1 MPDSVGKRQ
10 RRDAKA
16 KKAVAREDRRVA
28 RAKRQADRDAG
39 LIEAGTPIQA
49 SEPAA
54 LGLLPSGEE
63 PRRVAA
69 PADVPPEAPPEAPA
83 EVPAE
88 APAEAPA
95 AAPTDGS

>member
-16 KKAVAREDRRVA
+16 KKAAAREDRRLA
-28 RAKRQADRDAG
+28 RAKRQADREAG

-54 LGLLPSGEE
+54 LGLLPRREE
-63 PRRVAA
+63 RAA
-69 PADVPPEAPPEAPA
+69 PAETPA
-83 EVPAE
+83 QAE
-88 APAEAPA
+88 APAETPA
-95 AAPTDGS
+95 EGTPSTEPARDQV

>member
-16 KKAVAREDRRVA
+16 KKAAAREDRRLA
-28 RAKRQADRDAG
+28 RAKRQADREAG

-54 LGLLPSGEE
+54 LGLLPRDDEAGASVEDVAPDE
-63 PRRVAA
+63 PAGDQA
-69 PADVPPEAPPEAPA
+69 
-83 EVPAE
+83 
-88 APAEAPA
+88 
-95 AAPTDGS
+95 

>member
-16 KKAVAREDRRVA
+16 KKAAAREDRRLA

-39 LIEAGTPIQA
+39 LIESGTPIEP

-54 LGLLPSGEE
+54 LGLQPRDDERATPAEGTAPEE
-63 PRRVAA
+63 PAGDQA
-69 PADVPPEAPPEAPA
+69 
-83 EVPAE
+83 
-88 APAEAPA
+88 
-95 AAPTDGS
+95 